1 MKGARPSMESG
12 CCGELKSFSLLLC
25 SCRRDIPTLVQDT
38 YRWEKDDVLRQTAE
52 SQSALEVYQL
62 AQEKKRDKARGY
74 VILPPKVSRL
84 PWKNVLDDW
93 MRDESA
99 RSESQARA
107 AVRDGDPS
115 IEVLVMVQHRDGTVH
130 FLPWQEQ
137 GETVPTDRPP
147 SLEESRKI
155 ARQRLRLPGHFSRR
169 WNIDTVIPGAGE
181 TKWLPF
187 EGMAVLPPCSR
198 RRTCLAV
205 GRRSFCRTGGR
216 ASLLRQGGRIDI

>member
-1 MKGARPSMESG
+1 M
-12 CCGELKSFSLLLC
+12 
-25 SCRRDIPTLVQDT
+25 
-38 YRWEKDDVLRQTAE
+38 LRETAE

-137 GETVPTDRPP
+137 GEAVPTDRPP

-169 WNIDTVIPGAGE
+169 WNIDTVIQELEQQNGCLLKEWQFAPMLEGELVLLLEEDLSAGLAGE
-181 TKWLPF
+181 RLF
-187 EGMAVLPPCSR
+187 YDREEGLTYRKEEAHAGNGV
-198 RRTCLAV
+198 
-205 GRRSFCRTGGR
+205 
-216 ASLLRQGGRIDI
+216 